1 MPEPQSRFLKEI
13 IRPSEALSGE
23 PKAYTSERQH
33 TAQAFTLHVE
43 WKDGRHTEGFAWA
56 HYSGY
61 RWLDIGECEKL
72 LLIFGPRAL
81 EIEGHNLGVL
91 VTEIRDG
98 QLNSIREI
106 PTAQQKLLG
115 QSNEENQP
123 IISAVRA
130 YPDIE
135 EILKQIK
142 GDSDDQNGF
151 ARRLER

>member
-1 MPEPQSRFLKEI
+1 MPEPQSQFLKK
-13 IRPSEALSGE
+13 IRPAVGFGEE
-23 PKAYTSERQH
+23 PKSFTSERQH

-61 RWLDIGECEKL
+61 RWLDIGDHEKL

-91 VTEIRDG
+91 VTEIREG
-98 QLNSIREI
+98 QLNSIREMS
-106 PTAQQKLLG
+106 TAQQKLLG
-115 QSNEENQP
+115 QSSDENQP
-123 IISAVRA
+123 IISTVKA
-130 YPDIE
+130 YPDID
-135 EILKQIK
+135 EILKQIR
-142 GDSDDQNGF
+142 GDDDDQTGF

>member
-13 IRPSEALSGE
+13 IRPTDGIGGE
-23 PKAYTSERQH
+23 PKGYTSERQH
-33 TAQAFTLHVE
+33 TAQAFTLHVD
-43 WKDGRHTEGFAWA
+43 WVDGRRSEGFAWA

-61 RWLDIGECEKL
+61 CWLDNSDTEKIIL
-72 LLIFGPRAL
+72 LFGPRAL

-91 VTEIRDG
+91 VAEIRDG
-98 QLNSIREI
+98 QLNSIREM
-106 PTAQQKLLG
+106 PTVQQKLLG

-130 YPDIE
+130 YPGIE

-142 GDSDDQNGF
+142 GDDDDQTRHT
-151 ARRLER
+151 RRLER

>member
-1 MPEPQSRFLKEI
+1 LRT
-13 IRPSEALSGE
+13 EATTCI
-23 PKAYTSERQH
+23 TSVRNV
-33 TAQAFTLHVE
+33 A
-43 WKDGRHTEGFAWA
+43 
-56 HYSGY
+56 Y
-61 RWLDIGECEKL
+61 RWLDIGDCEKL

-98 QLNSIREI
+98 QLNSIREM
-106 PTAQQKLLG
+106 PTVQQKLLG
-115 QSNEENQP
+115 QLNEENQP

-130 YPDIE
+130 YPNID

-142 GDSDDQNGF
+142 GDDDDQVGF

>member
-1 MPEPQSRFLKEI
+1 MPEPQSGFLKKL
-13 IRPSEALSGE
+13 IRPGEGFGDE
-23 PKAYTSERQH
+23 PKAFTSERQH

-61 RWLDIGECEKL
+61 RWLDIGDCEKL

-98 QLNSIREI
+98 QLNSIREM
-106 PTAQQKLLG
+106 PTVQQKLLG

-135 EILKQIK
+135 DILKQIK
-142 GDSDDQNGF
+142 GDDDDEVGF

>member
-1 MPEPQSRFLKEI
+1 MPDPQSQFLKKI
-13 IRPSEALSGE
+13 IRPAEGFGEE
-23 PKAYTSERQH
+23 PKAFTSERQH

-61 RWLDIGECEKL
+61 RWLDIGDHEKL

-98 QLNSIREI
+98 QLNSIREM
-106 PTAQQKLLG
+106 PTVQQKLLG

-130 YPDIE
+130 YPDID
-135 EILKQIK
+135 EILKEIK
-142 GDSDDQNGF
+142 GEDHVQNGF
-151 ARRLER
+151 TRRLER